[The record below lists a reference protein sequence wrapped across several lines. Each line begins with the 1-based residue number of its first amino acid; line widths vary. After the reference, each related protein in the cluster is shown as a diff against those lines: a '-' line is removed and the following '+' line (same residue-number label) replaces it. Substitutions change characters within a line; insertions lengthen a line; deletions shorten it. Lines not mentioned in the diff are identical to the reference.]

1 MSKWWELSWDWET
14 RPIFPANRQICCKAH
29 TILDLRRGRETFG
42 EREHRAVKSRP
53 RRAIL
58 DLRIGNDWLDMGLQH
73 GPTVAFFFET
83 GINSGLRHQS
93 PISGFWMLPSQRQSF
108 LRETGLI
115 NLSPDAA
122 AEKGFRSRAAQVL
135 PVASMPNSNSIARD
149 CAAGI
154 CPKQNT

>member
-1 MSKWWELSWDWET
+1 MSKRSALSKDWWT
-14 RPIFPANRQICCKAH
+14 RAIFPANRQICCKAH
-29 TILDLRRGRETFG
+29 SILDFRRGRERFG
-42 EREHRAVKSRP
+42 EREHKAVESRP

-58 DLRIGNDWLDMGLQH
+58 DLRIGNDLLDMGLQH
-73 GPTVAFFFET
+73 GHTVAFFFET
-83 GINSGLRHQS
+83 GISSGLKHQG

-108 LRETGLI
+108 LQETGLI

-122 AEKGFRSRAAQVL
+122 AEKGFRSRAAQAL

-154 CPKQNT
+154 CP

>member
-1 MSKWWELSWDWET
+1 MSKRAELSKDWET
-14 RPIFPANRQICCKAH
+14 RAILPTNRQICCKAH
-29 TILDLRRGRETFG
+29 SILGFRRGCERFD
-42 EREHRAVKSRP
+42 EREHRTVESRP
-53 RRAIL
+53 GRAIL
-58 DLRIGNDWLDMGLQH
+58 DLRIGNDWRDMGLQH

-83 GINSGLRHQS
+83 GIYSGLKHQG
-93 PISGFWMLPSQRQSF
+93 PILGFWMLPSQRQNF

-122 AEKGFRSRAAQVL
+122 AEKGFRSPAPQAL

>member
-1 MSKWWELSWDWET
+1 
-14 RPIFPANRQICCKAH
+14 
-29 TILDLRRGRETFG
+29 
-42 EREHRAVKSRP
+42 
-53 RRAIL
+53 
-58 DLRIGNDWLDMGLQH
+58 MGLQH
-73 GPTVAFFFET
+73 APTVAFFFET
-83 GINSGLRHQS
+83 GIYSGLRHQN

-108 LRETGLI
+108 LRETELI

-122 AEKGFRSRAAQVL
+122 AAEKGFRSPAAQAL

>member
-1 MSKWWELSWDWET
+1 MD
-14 RPIFPANRQICCKAH
+14 
-29 TILDLRRGRETFG
+29 
-42 EREHRAVKSRP
+42 
-53 RRAIL
+53 
-58 DLRIGNDWLDMGLQH
+58 LQH
-73 GPTVAFFFET
+73 GPTVAFFFFET
-83 GINSGLRHQS
+83 GINSGLRHQG
-93 PISGFWMLPSQRQSF
+93 PIVGFWMFPSQRQNF

-122 AEKGFRSRAAQVL
+122 AEKEFRSRAAQAL